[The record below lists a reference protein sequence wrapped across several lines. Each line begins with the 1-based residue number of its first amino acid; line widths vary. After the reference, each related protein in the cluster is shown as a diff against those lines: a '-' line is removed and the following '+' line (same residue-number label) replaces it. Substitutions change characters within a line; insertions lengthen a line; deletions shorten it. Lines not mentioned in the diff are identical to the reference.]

1 MTEPISF
8 SEPCN
13 GNKPVALQ
21 KLQVSI
27 SEPHMD
33 MLKEIAH
40 LSGTNVS
47 ATANIAI
54 RDWLIA
60 NYETLHKL
68 YSGYA

>member
-1 MTEPISF
+1 MTEQINS

-13 GNKPVALQ
+13 GSKPVALQ

-27 SEPHMD
+27 SEPHLE

-54 RDWLIA
+54 RDWLVA
-60 NYETLHKL
+60 NYVTLHKL

>member
-1 MTEPISF
+1 
-8 SEPCN
+8 
-13 GNKPVALQ
+13 
-21 KLQVSI
+21 
-27 SEPHMD
+27 MD

-40 LSGTNVS
+40 ISGTSVS

-60 NYETLHKL
+60 NYETLQKL

>member
-1 MTEPISF
+1 
-8 SEPCN
+8 
-13 GNKPVALQ
+13 
-21 KLQVSI
+21 
-27 SEPHMD
+27 MD

-40 LSGTNVS
+40 LSGSNVS

-60 NYETLHKL
+60 NYETLYKL

>member
-1 MTEPISF
+1 MTELIGS

-13 GNKPVALQ
+13 GSKPVALPR
-21 KLQVSI
+21 LQVSI

-40 LSGTNVS
+40 LSGTSVS

>member
-1 MTEPISF
+1 MTEQVTS

-13 GNKPVALQ
+13 GSKSVALQ

-40 LSGTNVS
+40 LSGSNVS

-60 NYETLHKL
+60 NYETLYKL